1 MEPHHAGRA
10 APGGEGDGTGH
21 GCHEV
26 WSKKRTQH
34 HRDKIITAVDSGWQ
48 EVFVTR
54 LCSSLNYRDCLRTD
68 RFALKQSSTRS
79 PLAAPTGPRGRARLT
94 CSTLL
99 SASSP
104 VIDLAK
110 SDDTQ
115 QGHWQRGPHTHKG
128 GQGLGPQSGSHT
140 SPK

>member
-1 MEPHHAGRA
+1 MEPHHTGRA

-48 EVFVTR
+48 EVFVTH

-68 RFALKQSSTRS
+68 HFALKQSTTRS

-104 VIDLAK
+104 VI
-110 SDDTQ
+110 
-115 QGHWQRGPHTHKG
+115 
-128 GQGLGPQSGSHT
+128 T
-140 SPK
+140 STFSSKHFRAVALV